1 MKAAT
6 LIGIDSV
13 TKIVKKG
20 GRWFSA
26 TRPGYRRRDLKRRF
40 DFGVG

>member
-1 MKAAT
+1 
-6 LIGIDSV
+6 V

-20 GRWFSA
+20 GWWFSA
-26 TRPGYRRRDLKRRF
+26 TRPGYRRRDLKEDVARRWHF